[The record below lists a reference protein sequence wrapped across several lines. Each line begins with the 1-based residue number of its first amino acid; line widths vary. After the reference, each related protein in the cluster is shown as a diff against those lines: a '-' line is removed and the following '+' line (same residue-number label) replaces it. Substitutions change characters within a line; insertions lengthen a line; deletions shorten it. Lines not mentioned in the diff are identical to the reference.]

1 MLRDNLNDYF
11 LKMKHFYTQQTETNM
26 TNAEIKFMEMTSNA
40 LERIA
45 DQLEIAN
52 RLKALEL
59 KSKRDADLSPETVD
73 DVLMGSY
80 C

>member
-1 MLRDNLNDYF
+1 
-11 LKMKHFYTQQTETNM
+11 M
-26 TNAEIKFMEMTSNA
+26 TNAEIKFMEMLPNA

-59 KSKRDADLSPETVD
+59 KSKRDADLSPEMVD
-73 DVLMGSY
+73 DVLMGRY